1 MTNAEYKAMLEKR
14 TTAFSVAVLRLFP
27 HVPKGVEFA
36 NIKDQLNRSATSV
49 GANYR
54 EANKAESYND
64 FAHKFAIAAKEI
76 SEAEYWLGLLASL
89 APEIP
94 GVDDAWRE
102 SNELMRLFAKT
113 QSTLLK
119 RKCEAG

>member
-1 MTNAEYKAMLEKR
+1 MTNAEYKAMLERR
-14 TTAFSVAVLRLFP
+14 TAAFSVAVLRLFP
-27 HVPKGVEFA
+27 HFPKGAEFA

-54 EANKAESYND
+54 EANKAESFND

-76 SEAEYWLGLLASL
+76 SEAEYWLSLLVSL

-94 GVDDAWRE
+94 GANDVWRE
-102 SNELMRLFAKT
+102 SNELMRMFAKA
-113 QSTLLK
+113 QSTLRK
-119 RKCEAG
+119 RQ